1 MKRLSFAEKTLW
13 YLAAFA
19 VIPLGGCAALS
30 DAMKP
35 GPEGEPPVAQTT
47 LQAIVA
53 AVSAF
58 NPAVGVAIA
67 AAAGAIGHATGKRSA
82 KKSKPATQPAV

>member
-1 MKRLSFAEKTLW
+1 MKRLSL
-13 YLAAFA
+13 LAIA
-19 VIPLGGCAALS
+19 ILPLAGCAALS

-47 LQAIVA
+47 LQAIGA
-53 AVSAF
+53 AVSTF

-82 KKSKPATQPAV
+82 KKSKPTTPPAV